1 MLSASDLQ
9 ALFAQCDVGVVPMAD
24 ESWVGIPNKFFDYS
38 AAGLAIVSSLDGESA
53 HLLRKYGCGVTY
65 RPGDAASLAAAV
77 RLVMTFERGASRKM
91 CAAEFDA
98 RTIYDAYV
106 ARVTALV
113 QNS

>member
-1 MLSASDLQ
+1 MKGRRGQVALYLVLVLVAICLLAVMNVGTFLGVSARNTTMN
-9 ALFAQCDVGVVPMAD
+9 G
-24 ESWVGIPNKFFDYS
+24 
-38 AAGLAIVSSLDGESA
+38 
-53 HLLRKYGCGVTY
+53 
-65 RPGDAASLAAAV
+65 GDAASLAAAV
-77 RLVMTFERGASRKM
+77 RLVMTFERGASRAM